1 MRFWKRLR
9 WIATIAFIAL
19 LLASWLGAG
28 SSAAHRDT
36 PAARPAP
43 AIPK

>member
-19 LLASWLGAG
+19 LLASRLGAG
-28 SSAAHRDT
+28 SSTVHRDT

-43 AIPK
+43 AIPN